1 MRDSATRTEAIELLE
16 DGRIEE
22 LAALLD
28 GATAN
33 RTTAEVLAQFAARH
47 NRQRDAQ
54 SIADIRYRIRWE
66 KAADLPAA
74 PAGEDSAW
82 LVIADGSDVP
92 APLLAALGAAG
103 HRHRLLGLPVSDADE
118 ERLVAE
124 LRSAARDEPTLR
136 ILHIAAPE
144 NGGGPSM
151 RSLLRMQ
158 HRILG
163 GTQRLFRA
171 AAAAE
176 LRTPI
181 WAVTL
186 GAQRVADSDQVRP
199 EQTALWGFC
208 RVAALEYPQVWGGLA
223 DLSEGAADE
232 WLELIRRAAS
242 ASSGEDQI
250 ALRGGTVH
258 VPRLVRRTGLPNP
271 QPLELRYE
279 ATYLVTGGLGSVGL
293 EIA

>member
-1 MRDSATRTEAIELLE
+1 
-16 DGRIEE
+16 
-22 LAALLD
+22 
-28 GATAN
+28 
-33 RTTAEVLAQFAARH
+33 
-47 NRQRDAQ
+47 
-54 SIADIRYRIRWE
+54 
-66 KAADLPAA
+66 
-74 PAGEDSAW
+74 
-82 LVIADGSDVP
+82 
-92 APLLAALGAAG
+92 
-103 HRHRLLGLPVSDADE
+103 
-118 ERLVAE
+118 
-124 LRSAARDEPTLR
+124 
-136 ILHIAAPE
+136 
-144 NGGGPSM
+144 M

-232 WLELIRRAAS
+232 WL
-242 ASSGEDQI
+242 
-250 ALRGGTVH
+250 
-258 VPRLVRRTGLPNP
+258 
-271 QPLELRYE
+271 
-279 ATYLVTGGLGSVGL
+279 
-293 EIA
+293 